1 MEKTNK
7 TNKQKTI
14 KKREKTEKTEETTN
28 RKVVFL
34 GVSAPGILMAG
45 FFVARQIMGNIEQKH
60 GLIFF
65 YIKTKNEKSEQIEK
79 KREKQQKNREQIK
92 QRRKNEQNEKNKKMG
107 EKKGGHN

>member
-79 KREKQQKNREQIK
+79 
-92 QRRKNEQNEKNKKMG
+92 NEKSNKKT
-107 EKKGGHN
+107 ENK